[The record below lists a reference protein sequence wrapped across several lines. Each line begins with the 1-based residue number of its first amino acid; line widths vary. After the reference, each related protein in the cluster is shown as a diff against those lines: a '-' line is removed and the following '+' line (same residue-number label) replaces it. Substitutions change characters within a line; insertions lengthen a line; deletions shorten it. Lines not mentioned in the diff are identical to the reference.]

1 MFITAAAAA
10 GRFRRCGGGF
20 FRRAGWWRRSAA
32 AAAEA
37 ESGNPSPGSR
47 RRMLERAVAFPDEA
61 EGVVAVEWGNWEG
74 AAEVWTR
81 LPTSAARFQPGA
93 RGHFTL
99 THGFLALAA
108 RWARPPHRSLPV
120 QTWKVGP
127 TGPGF

>member
-1 MFITAAAAA
+1 
-10 GRFRRCGGGF
+10 
-20 FRRAGWWRRSAA
+20 
-32 AAAEA
+32 
-37 ESGNPSPGSR
+37 
-47 RRMLERAVAFPDEA
+47 MLERAVAFPDEA

-127 TGPGF
+127 TGPGFWLGANLSVGVVEGVVLFLCFV